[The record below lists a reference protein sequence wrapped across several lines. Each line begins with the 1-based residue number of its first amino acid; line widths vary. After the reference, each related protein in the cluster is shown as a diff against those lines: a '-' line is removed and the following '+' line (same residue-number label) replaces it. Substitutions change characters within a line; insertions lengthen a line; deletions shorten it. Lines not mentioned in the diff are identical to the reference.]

1 MHAIIKVRALVL
13 IMEIRKV
20 FKESERSLEG

>member
-1 MHAIIKVRALVL
+1 MHAVIKVRALVL